1 MGEAD
6 TDTIGLIVTII
17 AALTVLIAGKVH
29 QCKTG
34 AMQHP
39 PKITLARCTSLACPR
54 GVFCSDY
61 HCGHSVTLSAD
72 GWPVFGVAASRHAQH
87 SRLD

>member
-29 QCKTG
+29 QRKTG

-39 PKITLARCTSLACPR
+39 PKITFGEMHES
-54 GVFCSDY
+54 GVS
-61 HCGHSVTLSAD
+61 G
-72 GWPVFGVAASRHAQH
+72 
-87 SRLD
+87 